1 MPHGS
6 TAYRT
11 TTAGNGIPSTEIVQ
25 EVVELVNNPAT
36 SIARLAATVGKDKTL
51 TNMILRKANS
61 SYYGFPGRVTSVN
74 FALVLLGFN
83 ALRETL
89 VQTLVSTAFRNLVG
103 ALSSYEDLWNHS
115 LATGLLSRAL
125 AEKTQRCNP
134 EEALIAGLLHDVG
147 FLVLHQQATT
157 PSGGQ
162 STTDSSLYT
171 RKRNTEVLVETLSHE
186 EAGCEAARRWNL
198 PPAVIEAIR
207 YHHQPQSAT
216 IDPALTAVVHL
227 ADVLSARMSWGLSED
242 RSHIILH
249 EDALRSLG
257 LDQSLLSKQSIDGLF
272 VHVTHELSTVP
283 RFEELVSRF
292 RSLLIDEIE
301 RMEPTMKVVIA
312 LHYVENFS
320 WKEIAQLLH
329 QQEDEVQK
337 IHGNAI
343 SYLRRAIEEAF
354 SLQTR

>member
-1 MPHGS
+1 MQHGS
-6 TAYRT
+6 TKYRASIADT
-11 TTAGNGIPSTEIVQ
+11 TLPNTEIVH

-103 ALSSYEDLWNHS
+103 TVFSYEDLWNHS
-115 LATGLLSRAL
+115 LATSLLSRAL

-147 FLVLHQQATT
+147 FLVLNQQSSAQ
-157 PSGGQ
+157 GGVQ
-162 STTDSSLYT
+162 RTTDSSLRI
-171 RKRNTEVLVETLSHE
+171 RKCKTEAQVEEMSHE

-207 YHHQPQSAT
+207 YHHQPQCAT

-227 ADVLSARMSWGLSED
+227 ADVLSARMSWGFSED
-242 RSHIILH
+242 RSKIILD

-257 LDQSLLSKQSIDGLF
+257 LDESILSEQSIGGLF
-272 VHVTHELSTVP
+272 THVKHELSTVP
-283 RFEELVSRF
+283 RFEELVGRF
-292 RSLLIDEIE
+292 RTLLIDEIE
-301 RMEPTMKVVIA
+301 RMEPTMKVVMA
-312 LHYVENFS
+312 LHYAEGFS

-329 QQEDEVQK
+329 RQEEEVQK
-337 IHGNAI
+337 MHENAI
-343 SYLRRAIEEAF
+343 VCLRRAIKGSF
-354 SLQTR
+354 SIQDV